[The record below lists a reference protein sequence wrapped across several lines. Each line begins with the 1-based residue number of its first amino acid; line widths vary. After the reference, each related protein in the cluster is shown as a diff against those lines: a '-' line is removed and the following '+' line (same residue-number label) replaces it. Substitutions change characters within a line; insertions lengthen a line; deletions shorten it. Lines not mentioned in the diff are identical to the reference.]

1 MKKVYFLLVLML
13 MFLLV
18 GCTHPEE
25 KQRLMQEKLDNIFSQ
40 GDTRAYFCHATIES
54 ETGSEEMEI
63 KADGKRM
70 LVTLY
75 EQDKK
80 PTQDEYI
87 VSEDNYEYRVNISED
102 ELTAYVTYNTYMGTM
117 RYVIDDIFY
126 YYMDDFESMWDVLT
140 ENVRVENGNII
151 CQPHDSYNQGEFKL
165 TNEGFKFFCT
175 FEFQYDGEAPETI
188 EIELE
193 VSDIGTNKKMDK
205 VEQRALDAVAQ
216 VSDQDRAFSKLSWAF
231 SAENARATGTGTID
245 GVEFPLLGAVSGG
258 DMVCTVD
265 DNYVAVVLLEND
277 EIAYIREINGGTM
290 YGRNTPLWSTRLG
303 SLVKMSWMWG
313 IYSSDFA
320 LKSGTTDTL
329 VLTEEGKANVDF
341 DFYTTLEIVCKE
353 NSIEVYAELSSGL
366 ADKIVMT
373 IEVVEEPFK
382 VQFPQKVMDE
392 LEEHN
397 DHAINQ

>member
-63 KADGKRM
+63 KAGGKRM

-80 PTQDEYI
+80 PTQDVYI
-87 VSEDNYEYRVNISED
+87 VAEDNYEYMVNISED
-102 ELTAYVTYNTYMGTM
+102 ELTADVTYNTYMGTM

-140 ENVRVENGNII
+140 ENVRVEKGNII
-151 CQPHDSYNQGEFKL
+151 CQPHDSYKQGEFKL

-175 FEFQYDGEAPETI
+175 FEFEYGGEAPETI
-188 EIELE
+188 KIELE
-193 VSDIGTNKKMDK
+193 VSDIGTNKKMDN
-205 VEQRALDAVAQ
+205 VEQRVLDAVAQ
-216 VSDQDRAFSKLSWAF
+216 VSDQDRAFSKLSWVF

-265 DNYVAVVLLEND
+265 DNLVAVVLLEND
-277 EIAYIREINGGTM
+277 KIAYIRKINGGTM

-303 SLVKMSWMWG
+303 SLVKMSWRWS
-313 IYSSDFA
+313 ISSSDFA

-329 VLTEEGKANVDF
+329 VLTEEGKANEDF